1 MGVSYSCGGGGAVMR
16 EGEIQMLG
24 FVYLQPPN
32 YFHKEEREEAQ
43 CVRGTKGHPRGLMK
57 MSHPQRKHG
66 VDKNTQVP
74 I

>member
-1 MGVSYSCGGGGAVMR
+1 MR